1 MRVKKILFA
10 IVFLSIFGVTFWQC
24 PPWLLTDDS
33 RRPTIS
39 VEWIPQDGPGNEYTY
54 TDSTRTF
61 SVTVNFKPGFAL
73 VNNNEPWTSFNWF
86 TRDPILVKI
95 VKPTTSYGMTYTATA
110 KDSLTI
116 QVGEGVVDYASLG
129 SSTCNNTASEQ
140 VVIIYKEE
148 GTWTNTNPQPT
159 GNTAWWW
166 TCSTGTSAAEHAK
179 KWEECLG
186 WQRICVPKPGVCCGI
201 KLNTTVPFIG
211 KCISMVSSGD
221 EKILKANNKRNVSD
235 TTLQVTENTAFPR
248 LMLWLTKILVTV
260 ILLASFLAIIV
271 AGVMM
276 AASGAKEEWYSQ
288 WTKII
293 GSVIA
298 ALALLGASGV
308 ILRLINPN
316 FFG

>member
-1 MRVKKILFA
+1 MNIKKIFMSVALLLLA
-10 IVFLSIFGVTFWQC
+10 VWFW
-24 PPWLLTDDS
+24 WWANAGAK
-33 RRPTIS
+33 PTIAKTPPNFAWG
-39 VEWIPQDGPGNEYTY
+39 VC
-54 TDSTRTF
+54 TF
-61 SVTVNFKPGFAL
+61 SLTV
-73 VNNNEPWTSFNWF
+73 SFNHF
-86 TRDPILVKI
+86 SSV
-95 VKPTTSYGMTYTATA
+95 
-110 KDSLTI
+110 
-116 QVGEGVVDYASLG
+116 LG
-129 SSTCNNTASEQ
+129 SPGIQPSWSKVTCDPASQPLDMNNQGPYTFLCKVNSGDIGTLNVKVPADVVCYNNTGGQCTDKNDEASEDIN
-140 VVIIYKEE
+140 V
-148 GTWTNTNPQPT
+148 TCTSNTNTFDNPNNPNT
-159 GNTAWWW
+159 TAWWW
-166 TCSTGTSAAEHAK
+166 TLTCK
-179 KWEECLG
+179 KPWEEPVGGKC
-186 WQRICVPKPGVCCGI
+186 ICVPKAGVCCGI

-211 KCISMVSSGD
+211 KCIQMISSAD
-221 EKILKANNKRNVSD
+221 EKILKDNNKRNISD
-235 TTLQVTENTAFPR
+235 ETLQVTENTAFPR